1 MQGAGFGGFSAN
13 LQFSGVN
20 QGQPTQTRN
29 IMSASIAAGQER
41 ITSPVA
47 PVSSGMMQQE
57 LGIGYSAANH
67 VL

>member
-1 MQGAGFGGFSAN
+1 MQGAGFGGFNAN
-13 LQFSGVN
+13 LQFSGAS
-20 QGQPTQTRN
+20 QGQPTQGRN

-47 PVSSGMMQQE
+47 PVSSGMMRQQ
-57 LGIGYSAANH
+57 LGIGLLDANY